1 MYIDKRRL
9 SVAIPMKLYERLESD
24 FQNYGIAK
32 TYTVVSAL
40 MSYYASIDRQLPAR
54 YPGVCQGTRTGDS
67 PSDTP

>member
-40 MSYYASIDRQLPAR
+40 MSYYASIDRHLPAR
-54 YPGVCQGTRTGDS
+54 
-67 PSDTP
+67 